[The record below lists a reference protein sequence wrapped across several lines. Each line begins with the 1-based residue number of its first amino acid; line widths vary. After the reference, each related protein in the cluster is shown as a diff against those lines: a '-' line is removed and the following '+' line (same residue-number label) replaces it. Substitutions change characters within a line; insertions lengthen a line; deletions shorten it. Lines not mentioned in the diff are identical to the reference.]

1 MTTRFKS
8 RLNKNI
14 PDNQSS
20 ESEESLK
27 GTKVIGVLMQLLA
40 ICLGVSNS
48 LNVEY
53 ASDRLNI
60 ERFIIIFLILGATIL
75 L

>member
-1 MTTRFKS
+1 
-8 RLNKNI
+8 
-14 PDNQSS
+14 
-20 ESEESLK
+20 
-27 GTKVIGVLMQLLA
+27 MQLLA